1 MSHRKT
7 DIALSQRDFFD
18 IKKKKADILLLD
30 AMSFS
35 KTAVLRNINWVHMK
49 YFAF

>member
-35 KTAVLRNINWVHMK
+35 KTAVLRNIS
-49 YFAF
+49 